1 VVGRHILRNAMLPL
15 VTMLG
20 MDVAYLFGGA
30 VLTETVFGIP
40 GIGGLAWRAI
50 RMRDLPMVMGTVLFA
65 AVFIVVANLIVDLL
79 YFSLDPRIQT
89 ES

>member
-1 VVGRHILRNAMLPL
+1 MLDVHAARLRAHRARQGAAGRARWSRRHVLRNALLPL

-50 RMRDLPMVMGTVLFA
+50 RSATCRW
-65 AVFIVVANLIVDLL
+65 
-79 YFSLDPRIQT
+79 
-89 ES
+89 

>member
-1 VVGRHILRNAMLPL
+1 MLPL

-20 MDVAYLFGGA
+20 IDIAYLFGGA

-50 RMRDLPMVMGTVLFA
+50 RQRDLPMVMGTVIFA
-65 AVFIVVANLIVDLL
+65 AAFIVLANLIVDML
-79 YFSLDPRIQT
+79 YRWLDPRIR
-89 ES
+89 EERA